1 MTRLAWL
8 FAVLLSVAAPT
19 QGSAQST
26 CTTPTG
32 SCAMTGAAAS
42 GSPCVCATAS
52 GTAQGTVQSAAAA
65 PGKAPQYCCTPAGR
79 IGPIPG
85 MNVAVGKACQA
96 STKSGTVTGQACF

>member
-1 MTRLAWL
+1 MTRLTML
-8 FAVLLSVAAPT
+8 FTGLLLVAAAT
-19 QGSAQST
+19 QVNSQST

-32 SCAMTGAAAS
+32 SCAMTGAAAA
-42 GSPCVCATAS
+42 GSPCVCVTAT

-65 PGKAPQYCCTPAGR
+65 GQAPQYCCTPAGR
-79 IGPIPG
+79 LGPIPG